1 MISLCL
7 LVSPYL
13 KLCSLTF
20 TLTPLT
26 FLLSITRFKI
36 ISALEPVSSCCPSLW
51 CFSVRSAC
59 LTTSCHSHL
68 ILKILTFQKGYW
80 LKWHAPKPKGII
92 THCVLIFFIVFI
104 MQNFLTPWF
113 TCSLSVSTF
122 QNENSMRAW
131 TLLCVC
137 HSFFSIKI
145 EVFI

>member
-7 LVSPYL
+7 PVSPYL
-13 KLCSLTF
+13 KPCSLTF

-26 FLLSITRFKI
+26 SLLSITRFKI
-36 ISALEPVSSCCPSLW
+36 ISALEPVCSCCPSLFF
-51 CFSVRSAC
+51 CQIC
-59 LTTSCHSHL
+59 LSYYFLSFTSHL
-68 ILKILTFQKGYW
+68 KNLNFSKRLPIEVACT
-80 LKWHAPKPKGII
+80 KPKGII
-92 THCVLIFFIVFI
+92 AHCVLIFFIVFI

-122 QNENSMRAW
+122 QNENSVRAW

-145 EVFI
+145 EVWM